1 MTGCVAE
8 RNGVYYVRLSYYD
21 RNHKRRD
28 KFISTGLS
36 GRGAK
41 KKATAMIEQLIE
53 KYKHLEKSDHP
64 SKMADYLIMWKNLR
78 KSEVAETTYDGY
90 HTYIDRHLV
99 PYFIDLNLNIQDITA
114 GHIFDYVNY
123 LSNDGGRKDNKMGG
137 QSNTSIRKIISIL
150 RQVFEYAVLYGD
162 IKINPALQVPL
173 PKSTNK
179 KDERQVFLTS
189 EDAQKMLDAF
199 QNEEIGPIVYVTLY
213 YGLRKSEALGLRWQ
227 AVDFDANTITINHT
241 VVGNGHIVRKDT
253 TKTYTSRRTYELLP
267 DVKALLLKLKDQQD
281 DYKRR
286 LGSGYHMNDYIFK
299 NPNGVPYRPDSLTR
313 SFKRALARHG
323 LPQMRYHDLRHST
336 ASILVD
342 KGWDI
347 NDIKE
352 WLGHADISTTANIY
366 AHISHRKKV
375 SLAKSLNG
383 ALSFGEIKELDTQGI
398 SCL

>member
-99 PYFIDLNLNIQDITA
+99 PYFRNLNLNIQDITA

-123 LSNDGGRKDNKMGG
+123 LSNDGGRKDNKIGG

-150 RQVFEYAVLYGD
+150 RRVFDYAVLYGD
-162 IKINPALQVPL
+162 IKVNPAMQVPL
-173 PKSTNK
+173 PKTTNK

-241 VVGNGHIVRKDT
+241 VVGNGHIVRKDS

-286 LGSGYHMNDYIFK
+286 LGSSYHMNDYIFK

-383 ALSFGEIKELDTQGI
+383 ALSFGEIKELDT
-398 SCL
+398 

>member
-1 MTGCVAE
+1 MTGCVAL
-8 RNGVYYVRLSYYD
+8 RKDIYYIRLNYYD
-21 RNHKRRD
+21 RGHVRRD
-28 KFISTGLS
+28 KWVSTGLS
-36 GRGAK
+36 GRGAQ

-64 SKMADYLIMWKNLR
+64 TKMADYLIMWKNLR
-78 KSEVAETTYDGY
+78 KSEVAETTYGGY

-99 PYFIDLNLNIQDITA
+99 PYFRDLNLNIQDITA

-123 LSNDGGRKDNKMGG
+123 LSNDGGRKDNKIGG

-173 PKSTNK
+173 PKKANK

-366 AHISHRKKV
+366 AHISHRHKV

-383 ALSFGEIKELDTQGI
+383 ALSFEQKSE
-398 SCL
+398 

>member
-53 KYKHLEKSDHP
+53 KYKYLEKSDHP

-99 PYFIDLNLNIQDITA
+99 PYFRDLNLNIQDITA

-123 LSNDGGRKDNKMGG
+123 LSNDGGRKDNKIGG
-137 QSNTSIRKIISIL
+137 QSNTSIKKIISIL

-162 IKINPALQVPL
+162 IKINPAIQVPL
-173 PKSTNK
+173 PKTTNK

-383 ALSFGEIKELDTQGI
+383 SLTFEQKSE
-398 SCL
+398 

>member
-1 MTGCVAE
+1 MTGCITL
-8 RNGVYYVRLSYYD
+8 RKDVYYVRLSYYD
-21 RNHKRRD
+21 KDHKRKD

-41 KKATAMIEQLIE
+41 QKATAMIESLIE
-53 KYKHLEKSDHP
+53 KYSYLEISDHP
-64 SKMADYLIMWKNLR
+64 SKMADYLAMWKDMR
-78 KSEVAETTYDGY
+78 KREVAETTYDGY
-90 HTYIDRHLV
+90 HTYIDRHLI
-99 PYFIDLNLNIQDITA
+99 PYFKDLNLNIQDITA

-123 LSNDGGRKDNKMGG
+123 LSSDGGRKDNKIGG
-137 QSNTSIRKIISIL
+137 QSVTSVRKIISIL
-150 RQVFEYAVLYGD
+150 RQVFDYAVLYGD
-162 IKINPALQVPL
+162 IKINPALHVPL
-173 PKSTNK
+173 PKRSNK
-179 KDERQVFLTS
+179 KDERQVFLTA
-189 EDAQKMLDAF
+189 EEAQKMLDAF
-199 QNEEIGPIVYVTLY
+199 QNEEIGLIVFVTLY

-227 AVDFDANTITINHT
+227 AVDFDNNTIMVNHT
-241 VVGNGHIVRKDT
+241 VVSNGHIVRKDS
-253 TKTYTSRRTYELLP
+253 TKTYSSQRTYQLLP
-267 DVKALLLKLKDQQD
+267 DVKALLLKLKDQQA

-299 NPNGVPYRPDSLTR
+299 NPNGIPYRPDSLTR

-336 ASILVD
+336 ASIIVD

-375 SLAKSLNG
+375 SLAQDLDKTLTFEQKS
-383 ALSFGEIKELDTQGI
+383 
-398 SCL
+398 

>member
-1 MTGCVAE
+1 MTGCVAL
-8 RNGVYYVRLSYYD
+8 RKDVYYVRLTYYD
-21 RNHKRRD
+21 SHQKR
-28 KFISTGLS
+28 KEKWVSTGLS

-41 KKATAMIEQLIE
+41 QKATAMIQSMID
-53 KYKHLEKSDHP
+53 KYSYLEKSDHP
-64 SKMADYLIMWKNLR
+64 SKMSDYLKMWKELQID
-78 KSEVAETTYDGY
+78 EVAETTYDGY
-90 HTYIDRHLV
+90 HTYIDRHLI
-99 PYFIDLNLNIQDITA
+99 PYFKDLNLNIQDITA

-123 LSNDGGRKDNKMGG
+123 LSSDGGRKDNKIGG
-137 QSNTSIRKIISIL
+137 QSTTSIRKIISIL
-150 RQVFEYAVLYGD
+150 RQVFDYAVLYGD

-173 PKSTNK
+173 PKKKNK
-179 KDERQVFLTS
+179 KDERQVFMTA

-199 QNEEIGPIVYVTLY
+199 RNEEIGPIVFVTLY

-241 VVGNGHIVRKDT
+241 VVGGSRIIAKDS
-253 TKTYTSRRTYELLP
+253 TKSYCSQRTYELLP
-267 DVKALLLKLKDQQD
+267 DVKDLLLKLRDQQEN
-281 DYKRR
+281 YKRR
-286 LGSGYHMNDYIFK
+286 LGSGYVVNDYIFK

-313 SFKRALARHG
+313 SFKRALDRHG

-347 NDIKE
+347 NSIKE

-375 SLAKSLNG
+375 SLAQD
-383 ALSFGEIKELDTQGI
+383 LDKTLTFDPDSG
-398 SCL
+398 S

>member
-1 MTGCVAE
+1 
-8 RNGVYYVRLSYYD
+8 
-21 RNHKRRD
+21 
-28 KFISTGLS
+28 
-36 GRGAK
+36 
-41 KKATAMIEQLIE
+41 
-53 KYKHLEKSDHP
+53 
-64 SKMADYLIMWKNLR
+64 
-78 KSEVAETTYDGY
+78 
-90 HTYIDRHLV
+90 
-99 PYFIDLNLNIQDITA
+99 
-114 GHIFDYVNY
+114 
-123 LSNDGGRKDNKMGG
+123 
-137 QSNTSIRKIISIL
+137 
-150 RQVFEYAVLYGD
+150 
-162 IKINPALQVPL
+162 
-173 PKSTNK
+173 
-179 KDERQVFLTS
+179 
-189 EDAQKMLDAF
+189 MLDAF

-383 ALSFGEIKELDTQGI
+383 ALSFEHKSE
-398 SCL
+398 

>member
-1 MTGCVAE
+1 MTGCVAL
-8 RNGVYYVRLSYYD
+8 RKDVYYVRLTYYD
-21 RNHKRRD
+21 SHQKR
-28 KFISTGLS
+28 KEKWVSTGLS

-41 KKATAMIEQLIE
+41 QKATAMIQSMID
-53 KYKHLEKSDHP
+53 KYSYLEKSDHP
-64 SKMADYLIMWKNLR
+64 SKMADYLKMWKELQIG
-78 KSEVAETTYDGY
+78 EVAETTYDGY
-90 HTYIDRHLV
+90 HTYIDRHLI
-99 PYFIDLNLNIQDITA
+99 PYFKDLNLDIQDITA
-114 GHIFDYVNY
+114 GHIFDYINY
-123 LSNDGGRKDNKMGG
+123 LSSDGGRKDNKIGG
-137 QSNTSIRKIISIL
+137 QSTTSIRKIISIL
-150 RQVFEYAVLYGD
+150 RQVFDYAVLYGD

-173 PKSTNK
+173 PKKKNK
-179 KDERQVFLTS
+179 KDERQVFMTA

-199 QNEEIGPIVYVTLY
+199 RNEEIGPIVFVTLY

-241 VVGNGHIVRKDT
+241 VVGGSRIIAKDS
-253 TKTYTSRRTYELLP
+253 TKSYCSQRTYELLP
-267 DVKALLLKLKDQQD
+267 DVKDLLLKLRDQQE

-286 LGSGYHMNDYIFK
+286 LGSGYVMNDYIFK

-313 SFKRALARHG
+313 SFKRALDRHE

-375 SLAKSLNG
+375 SLAQD
-383 ALSFGEIKELDTQGI
+383 LDKTLTFEPD
-398 SCL
+398 SDS